1 MDRREAPSDTDAR
14 ALGQAFGNSNIDEGE
29 AGALVVLTHR
39 VARAPRHRPDKLS
52 SILQGRGV
60 GTALSLGPLGLPLP
74 ASLPEAEVSV
84 PSSSAANQ
92 EGAALAPPPVLR
104 LVQKG
109 SRLAGSEH
117 PGPFSH
123 LVSGR

>member
-1 MDRREAPSDTDAR
+1 MGGREAPSDTDAR

-39 VARAPRHRPDKLS
+39 VAGAPRRRPDKLS

-74 ASLPEAEVSV
+74 ASRRGAEVSV
-84 PSSSAANQ
+84 PS
-92 EGAALAPPPVLR
+92 VL
-104 LVQKG
+104 G
-109 SRLAGSEH
+109 SQSGRSCFGPT
-117 PGPFSH
+117 PGPETRAER
-123 LVSGR
+123 V